1 MANKDQ
7 TTSASAS
14 KGATT
19 TVSPE
24 GGTSYIGSG
33 NSASLGSP
41 GGSGALRKFGIVL
54 VLALLIGAGVAA
66 FLVIK
71 HPKEDAADQSN
82 QASGR
87 FGTVEIPLSDVL
99 GDKNLKLSDA
109 SNVTINGA
117 LQLNNSFT
125 LAPSV
130 QPTGAKPGQI
140 YFDEGN
146 NQLAYYNGS
155 NFVFL
160 SGPTESGVQSL
171 GGATGQLSI
180 GGGLSL
186 DDGQLVNGGVLSV
199 QGRSGAVTFTAGAGI
214 VINGTN
220 FSNSGVLSITAGTPN
235 VTVANDGSGGVT
247 ISVTGGGGSGTVA
260 SSGGTSGSIPMFTAA
275 QNVENSI
282 ISQSGLTVT
291 VSGSLNVTSALT
303 LGTALTVANGGTG
316 AATLTS
322 NGVLIGN
329 GTSAITSVVAGGVG
343 LCLLSTAGAPTWG
356 ACSSGGVSSLNS
368 LTGALSIANASGA
381 GSTITIDNASTSA
394 KGIASF
400 NSSNFSVTAGAV
412 NTIQDIG
419 TGATPTFTGVNTNA
433 ITPSGALTV
442 GATGQS
448 FTLQGSAAST
458 ITATNAGNTT
468 TISFTAPTAARAIVI
483 PNASGTICLQ
493 SSTSC
498 GFLSSSDTD
507 VAKLSA
513 TQAFTGVNSFR
524 NTSTSAFSVQNAAG
538 TTTVLGVNTSSVLVR
553 VSGAGSDADATS
565 GTGAIQIG
573 DDASG
578 NLAFDTNE
586 IIARNNGSMSTLFVQ
601 NGGGGLTVGANATT
615 FQNAS
620 NSGTAFRVLNAAG
633 NSLMTVDTT
642 EGELELGQ
650 GSTLTG
656 TLLFRSAAHNF
667 IVTLKPGTQ
676 TAHRAIVLP
685 DEDGTLCIRSS
696 TNCGFALSTNP
707 VITGSITVNGHIIS
721 GGSTPAIAAGAAACT
736 TPTVSVSGNDTAGLV
751 TVTSGTGCSTG
762 GKLATITFNSAFG
775 SAPRV
780 VLTAAGSS
788 AAGLHYY
795 VDQAT
800 IATTSFDVT
809 TQAADTIT
817 DATTYRWYYHVIQ

>member
-7 TTSASAS
+7 TTSVSAN

-19 TVSPE
+19 VPSEEGVGYIGGGSSVSP
-24 GGTSYIGSG
+24 
-33 NSASLGSP
+33 GSP
-41 GGSGALRKFGIVL
+41 DGSGALKRFGVIL
-54 VLALLIGAGVAA
+54 LFALLIGAGVAA
-66 FLVIK
+66 FLVIER
-71 HPKEDAADQSN
+71 PKKDTANQSN
-82 QASGR
+82 QTSSR
-87 FGTVEIPLSDVL
+87 FGTVEIPLSEVL

-117 LQLNNSFT
+117 LQLNSSLT

-160 SGPTESGVQSL
+160 TGASEGGVQSL

-186 DDGQLVNGGVLSV
+186 DDGQLVNDGVLSV
-199 QGRSGAVTFTAGAGI
+199 QGKSGAVTFTAGAGI

-220 FSNSGVLSITAGTPN
+220 FSNSGVLSVTAGTPN

-247 ISVTGGGGSGTVA
+247 ISVTGGSGSGTVA
-260 SSGGTSGSIPMFTAA
+260 SSGGTSGTIPVFTAA

-291 VSGSLNVTSALT
+291 VGGSLSVTSALT
-303 LGTALTVANGGTG
+303 LGSALTVANGGTG
-316 AATLTS
+316 ATSLTS
-322 NGVLIGN
+322 NGVLVGQ
-329 GTSAITSVVAGGVG
+329 GASAITSVAAGGAG
-343 LCLLSTAGAPTWG
+343 LCLLSTAGTPTWG
-356 ACSSGGVSSLNS
+356 ACSGGGVSSLNS
-368 LTGALSIANASGA
+368 LTGALSIANASGV
-381 GSTITIDNASTSA
+381 GTTVTIDNASTSA

-400 NSSNFSVTAGAV
+400 NSSNFSVTSGAV
-412 NTIQDIG
+412 NTIQNIG
-419 TGATPTFTGVNTNA
+419 TGATPTFTGVNTNT
-433 ITPSGALTV
+433 ITPSGALTL

-448 FTLQGSAAST
+448 FTVQGSAAST
-458 ITATNAGNTT
+458 ITATDSGNTT

-513 TQAFTGVNSFR
+513 TQVFTGVNTFR
-524 NTSTSAFSVQNAAG
+524 NSASSAFSVQNAAG

-578 NLAFDTNE
+578 NLAFDANE
-586 IIARNNGSMSTLFVQ
+586 IIARNNGSMTTLFVQ
-601 NGGGGLTVGANATT
+601 NGGGGLTVGANAAT
-615 FQNAS
+615 FQNAT
-620 NSGTAFRVLNAAG
+620 NTGTAFRVLNSTG
-633 NSLMTVDTT
+633 NALMTVDTS

-656 TLLFRSAAHNF
+656 TLLFRSAAHSF
-667 IVTLKPGTQ
+667 IVTLKPGAQ

-736 TPTVSVSGNDTAGLV
+736 TPTVSVNGTDTAGLI

-762 GKLATITFNSAFG
+762 GKLATITFNTAFG
-775 SAPRV
+775 TAPRV
-780 VLTAAGSS
+780 VLTAAGTS

-795 VDQAT
+795 VDNAT

-809 TQAADTIT
+809 TQAGDTIT
-817 DATTYRWYYHVIQ
+817 DATAYRWYYHVIQ